1 MSDRTGDGRGSR
13 VSRHTPEFSRPRSGP
28 TPPDPRGRTE
38 GRGISGIPPAR
49 VRRQRTVLLLAAAM
63 SFLVLLASGG
73 SWAFT
78 EWASGKINRF
88 DVFGGLFDGDRPEE
102 GPKGA
107 LTFLL
112 IGSDSREGVEG
123 SDNDGAAGRS
133 DTMMLVHLNNERDHV
148 NVVGLPR
155 DSWVNV
161 PGHGKDKINAAYA
174 YGGPQLAVRT
184 VESATNVRIDH
195 YAEIDFSGFVDV
207 VNAVG
212 GIEVCLSEPIEDPK
226 AHLSME
232 AGTHHVDGEDA
243 LAFSRTRQTP
253 GGDLDRID
261 RQQQVVSALLDKAV
275 STETLSDPAK
285 LTSFLDTALG
295 AVTVDE
301 GLDTKALNRLGA
313 QVSDIGLD
321 DVTFTQVP
329 VADTDYWTPRGD
341 VAVRWN
347 EEEARA
353 LFADINADQPVS
365 ERETAS
371 SAEEPADERPQPN
384 DIRLQVFNGTGAPG
398 KGEEVRDAFSEAGF
412 ETSSRARN
420 WPTQDVATT
429 VVRHGPGE
437 ERSASLLSESIPG
450 SEVRE
455 DSTLSEELQ
464 VVVGFN
470 FTGVDPPDPEPEP
483 SEPEPSGGDGPRSE
497 VSASSAR
504 ENVCG

>member
-1 MSDRTGDGRGSR
+1 MG
-13 VSRHTPEFSRPRSGP
+13 RHTPEFSRPRSGP
-28 TPPDPRGRTE
+28 TPPEPQGRTE
-38 GRGISGIPPAR
+38 AQGISGIPPAR

-63 SFLVLLASGG
+63 SFLVLLTSGS

-78 EWASGKINRF
+78 EWASGKINRS
-88 DVFGGLFDGDRPEE
+88 DIFGGLFDGDRPDE

-112 IGSDSREGVEG
+112 IGSDSQENVEG
-123 SDNDGAAGRS
+123 SGSGGGAGRS
-133 DTMMLVHLNNERDHV
+133 DSMMLVHLNNDRDHV
-148 NVVGLPR
+148 NVVGIPR

-195 YAEIDFSGFVDV
+195 YVEIDFAGFVDV
-207 VNAVG
+207 VNALG
-212 GIEVCLSEPIEDPK
+212 GIEVCLPKPIEDPK
-226 AHLSME
+226 AHLSMD
-232 AGTHHVDGEDA
+232 AGTHRVGGRDA
-243 LAFSRTRQTP
+243 LAFSRTRQTS

-301 GLDTKALNRLGA
+301 GLDTTTIKRLGA

-329 VADTDYWTPRGD
+329 VAQTDYWTDRGD

-347 EEEARA
+347 REEAHA
-353 LFADINADQPVS
+353 LFTDINADRPVS
-365 ERETAS
+365 QQDASTPEET
-371 SAEEPADERPQPN
+371 ADERPRPD
-384 DIRLQVFNGTGAPG
+384 DIRLQIFNGTDVPG
-398 KGEEVRDAFSEAGF
+398 RGEEVRDAFSNAGF
-412 ETSSRARN
+412 ETSSRAQN
-420 WPTQDVATT
+420 WSSQDVATT
-429 VVRHGPGE
+429 VVRHDPGD
-437 ERSASLLSESIPG
+437 ERAASLLSESIPG

-455 DSTLSEELQ
+455 DSTLSEELHI
-464 VVVGFN
+464 VVGFN
-470 FTGVDPPDPEPEP
+470 FTGVDPPEPAPETSGPDP
-483 SEPEPSGGDGPRSE
+483 SSGDGPRSE
-497 VSASSAR
+497 VHASSAR
-504 ENVCG
+504 ENICE